1 MAAIYQRLQFRR
13 GQAGHFAIH
22 NPILASGEPAF
33 TMDTQVMKV
42 GNGADRWNDLPVFS
56 SGVSDAAGATFAQLA
71 TVSGMLDIA
80 SGIAVYSSGQQSL
93 DVSKINAVSGIAS
106 TASGISIFASGQT
119 ILLTASSGALN
130 TSVGL
135 LEVSSGNLNTSSGLL
150 NTSVGVLET
159 NSGLLN
165 TSVGLLEV
173 ASGALNTSLGTAE
186 SDIIIVSG
194 IAGAGGV
201 DGINAASGIAAT
213 ASGISVFAS
222 GQVSLLPADSNSIR
236 VLPIN
241 IDNLSGIV
249 GTVGPSQFPTFIY
262 KPSGQTLNTKS
273 TVVSNDLQL
282 GAQPIGG
289 WRTGSLGEI
298 STTSSGISF
307 FGSGQSLTNADD
319 ILIVSGIAEAGGGG
333 GATASQLTG
342 VSGIADTASGI
353 SVFASG
359 QTILLAAASGA
370 LNTSLGVAESDI
382 VIVSGIAEAGGGG
395 GATASQLTGV
405 SGIADTASGISV
417 FASGQTILN
426 TSNNTIVSGISV
438 HSVSGSVTY
447 NSTASG
453 NISGINTMLLVDQ
466 AAYNSLNKDSNT
478 LYFIPE

>member
-13 GQAGHFAIH
+13 GQAGHFAAH

-42 GNGADRWNDLPVFS
+42 GNGTDRWNDLPVFS
-56 SGVSDAAGATFAQLA
+56 SGVSDAAGATFAQLT

-80 SGIAVYSSGQQSL
+80 SGIAVYSSGQQGL

-135 LEVSSGNLNTSSGLL
+135 LEVSSGNLNTSVGLLETSSGVL
-150 NTSVGVLET
+150 NTSVGSLEVS
-159 NSGLLN
+159 SGELN

-186 SDIIIVSG
+186 SDIITVSG

-201 DGINAASGIAAT
+201 DGVNAASGIAAT
-213 ASGISVFAS
+213 ASGIAVFAS
-222 GQVSLLPADSNSIR
+222 GQVSLLPADGNSVQ

-241 IDNLSGIV
+241 IDNLSGIAAS
-249 GTVGPSQFPTFIY
+249 VGPSDFPTFIY
-262 KPSGQTLNTKS
+262 KPSGQTLNTKDD
-273 TVVSNDLQL
+273 VGSNDLKL
-282 GAQPIGG
+282 GAQPLGG
-289 WRTGSLGEI
+289 WRAGSLGEI

-319 ILIVSGIAEAGGGG
+319 IL
-333 GATASQLTG
+333 
-342 VSGIADTASGI
+342 
-353 SVFASG
+353 
-359 QTILLAAASGA
+359 
-370 LNTSLGVAESDI
+370 
-382 VIVSGIAEAGGGG
+382 IVSGIAEAGGGG

>member
-135 LEVSSGNLNTSSGLL
+135 LEVSSGN
-150 NTSVGVLET
+150 
-159 NSGLLN
+159 LN